1 MKLTVFNGSP
11 RGKNSNSAVI
21 AKWMLESAGS
31 APEIKIEEIY
41 LTKIEEHESNA
52 AKMADSEITLII
64 FPLYTDSMPGIVTA
78 FFEKLQ
84 PYIGKMT
91 GKKLGFVVHSGFP
104 EARHSRFVEKYLI
117 WLVKVLDATYM
128 GTVVFGGSEPVRLM
142 PESMQMEKK
151 ACFNKIGETML
162 SEGRFDS
169 TSVKKLAGSEKLSAL
184 KLFIYKVMIL
194 FGVSNMYWDNELKRN
209 NAFENRFAQP
219 FTKKPG

>member
-21 AKWMLESAGS
+21 AKWMLESTGS
-31 APEIKIEEIY
+31 TPEIEVEEIY
-41 LTKIEEHESNA
+41 LNKTEEHESNA
-52 AKMADSEITLII
+52 AKMADSELTLII

-104 EARHSRFVEKYLI
+104 EAHHSRFVEKYLI
-117 WLVKVLDATYM
+117 WLAKVLDAKHM
-128 GTVVFGGSEPVRLM
+128 GTIVFGGSEPVRLM
-142 PESMQMEKK
+142 PESMQKKKK

-162 SEGRFDS
+162 SDGRFDS
-169 TSVKKLAGSEKLSAL
+169 ASVKKLAGFEKLSAL
-184 KLFIYKVMIL
+184 NLILNKIMIL
-194 FGVSNMYWDNELKRN
+194 TGAANLYWDSELKRN
-209 NAFENRFAQP
+209 HAFENRFAQP
-219 FTKKPG
+219 FKHE

>member
-1 MKLTVFNGSP
+1 MKLNVFNGSP

-21 AKWMLESAGS
+21 VKWILEKAWSN
-31 APEIKIEEIY
+31 PEIEVEEIY
-41 LTKIEEHESNA
+41 LNKTEEHESNA
-52 AKMADSEITLII
+52 VKIMDSELTLII

-84 PYIGKMT
+84 PYIGKMK

-104 EARHSRFVEKYLI
+104 EAHHSRFVERYLI

-142 PESMQMEKK
+142 PESMQRKKK
-151 ACFNKIGETML
+151 ACFNKIGESML

-169 TSVKKLAGSEKLSAL
+169 ASVKKLAGFEKLSGVNL
-184 KLFIYKVMIL
+184 VMNKIMSSTGIANL
-194 FGVSNMYWDNELKRN
+194 YWDSELKKN
-209 NAFENRFAQP
+209 HAFEKRFAQP
-219 FTKKPG
+219 FNHG